1 MSSIRLLYQLGG
13 CDRMGRIIR
22 VLVVDDSAFMRRVIS
37 DMLNE
42 EPDIE
47 VLITA
52 SDGVEAVEKCCR
64 HRPDVVTMD
73 IAMPNMDGITALELI
88 MQRCPTP
95 VLMLTGISKEEADVT
110 IRCFER
116 GAVDFV
122 AKPSGQI
129 SLDIHKIREELLDKI
144 RHTADVKVKA
154 IEVKPSVPFEVDKG
168 PPEEMKVVVI
178 GASTGGPQAI
188 SEILKNLPT
197 DLNYAV
203 LIVQHMP
210 PTFTRSFAER
220 LHKQANVEAKEADE
234 GDIIE
239 DDVVLVAPGD
249 RHMKVKLRQIEG
261 RVRPTITLTDG
272 PKVHNVRPSID
283 ILMESVADLFGRNA
297 IGVILTGMGK
307 DGAAGMEKVRM
318 RGGGTIVQNEA
329 TSAVYGMPKAT
340 LERVKVDVVAP
351 LEEIA
356 KEIIGLITK

>member
-1 MSSIRLLYQLGG
+1 
-13 CDRMGRIIR
+13 MGRIIR

-37 DMLNE
+37 DMLND

-47 VLITA
+47 VVMTA
-52 SDGVEAVEKCCR
+52 SDGVEAVENCCR
-64 HRPDVVTMD
+64 ERPDVVTMD
-73 IAMPNMDGITALELI
+73 IAMPNMDGITALEMI

-110 IRCFER
+110 IRCFET

-129 SLDIHKIREELLDKI
+129 SLDIHKIKEELLDKI
-144 RHTADVKVKA
+144 RHTAEIQVKA
-154 IEVKPSVPFEVDKG
+154 IEIRPSRPVEVDKE
-168 PPEEMKVVVI
+168 PPEELKVVII

-188 SEILKNLPT
+188 SEIMGNLPKE
-197 DLNYAV
+197 LNYAV

-220 LHKQANVEAKEADE
+220 LEKHAGANAKEADE

-239 DDVVLVAPGD
+239 DGVVLVAPGD
-249 RHMKVKLRQIEG
+249 RHMKVKLRNIEG
-261 RVRPTITLTDG
+261 RMKPTITLIDG

-283 ILMESVADLFGRNA
+283 VLMDSVAEVFGKNTV
-297 IGVILTGMGK
+297 GVILTGMGK
-307 DGAAGMEKVRM
+307 DGAAGMEKIKKRS
-318 RGGGTIVQNEA
+318 GGTIVQDEA

-340 LERVKVDVVAP
+340 IERVKVDVEAP

-356 KEIIGLITK
+356 KEITNIICK